1 MASGLSSVTARAKPF
16 RGVRQRAFLQVLL
29 AAGALAL
36 PRPGFAEFPKYLPDG
51 CNFIVAVNFAEM
63 HDSPQYQK
71 LRADIADFAPGE
83 SSFQEEVL
91 IGLAPS
97 IVAQITLS
105 SDLTAPGD
113 GSGPLVSVRTRIPVS
128 AAGIRAARKLPAYM
142 KDFSYREVKVGE
154 KVIYENSYAW
164 TEGGQK
170 MSRGAFAVVEDNL
183 VLVGP
188 NAEYLR
194 KVMAR
199 GKSLELSP
207 ELQSAVRSTDFA
219 KTLAY
224 AIDLKAAVNETFTR
238 EFTRE
243 IAPVFGGAIDIEF
256 VKKLDGLC
264 FDATLTGPG
273 AVVRG
278 SLIAKDAGTAGDVKK
293 VVEAAQVAMSGM
305 LRKLPRA
312 PKEVADAIDAVKFSV
327 AGAKVSATGE
337 VKAAALVQ
345 WIEDEYKYQ
354 KGLQEERLKAIPARP
369 PTKATET
376 KPAE

>member
-207 ELQSAVRSTDFA
+207 ELQSAPCAQRTSPRRWPMPSISRPPSTRHLRGSSLVRSRPSS
-219 KTLAY
+219 
-224 AIDLKAAVNETFTR
+224 AAQ
-238 EFTRE
+238 
-243 IAPVFGGAIDIEF
+243 IDIEF

-278 SLIAKDAGTAGDVKK
+278 SLIAKDAGTAGNVKK
-293 VVEAAQVAMSGM
+293 VVEAAQVAMSGHAAETT
-305 LRKLPRA
+305 RA

-327 AGAKVSATGE
+327 AARKSVPRAKS
-337 VKAAALVQ
+337 
-345 WIEDEYKYQ
+345 
-354 KGLQEERLKAIPARP
+354 RP
-369 PTKATET
+369 PPSCSGSRTNTSIKRACR
-376 KPAE
+376 KND